1 MLPFL
6 WARIPNLHCITKDQG
21 CFFTKT
27 FSLKEKLY
35 HQTFLKRKFNQRT
48 KAVFY
53 QERIVFA
60 SEKRGEV
67 CFLFPALIGGEGI
80 WLFQSYLSPGL
91 TLNLISL
98 FPVPW
103 LIFQSYLSPGLKT
116 FSLKEKLYQKNLFLD
131 QTFF

>member
-1 MLPFL
+1 VFFYQERIVFASQKRGEVCFL
-6 WARIPNLHCITKDQG
+6 FPVLLSGGGIRLFQSYNSPCL
-21 CFFTKT
+21 KT

-80 WLFQSYLSPGL
+80 
-91 TLNLISL
+91 
-98 FPVPW
+98 
-103 LIFQSYLSPGLKT
+103 
-116 FSLKEKLYQKNLFLD
+116 
-131 QTFF
+131 